1 MCGIFGYYSSSKE
14 FEKEKLKIAL
24 NKIDHRGPDEDDLIF
39 PSKNEAI
46 GFKRLSIVDSK
57 NKTMPFIHQDTISTF
72 NGELY
77 NYELIKNKYFKDFFF
92 KTNNDGEIIIPLLK
106 NFQYEKFSEINGMYA
121 IAIHD
126 PSNIILLRDQY
137 GQKPLYYYKDENTF
151 IYASEINPIIELL
164 GKKEIN
170 ETSISTYLLFGYI
183 PSPETIF
190 KNIYKLEPNTILTFN
205 KKLFKIDK
213 RTLENKVLKNSEYGS
228 YKLIKKTFRE
238 KLINSI
244 NLRFNGD
251 FPALFAM
258 SGGLDSTSLSLIASK
273 ILNKNIETFTIHNDF
288 KYLSN
293 EQNNKF
299 NEDSH
304 FASKIASEYNINN
317 HKIII
322 NEKVISE
329 VLEDSFNSL
338 EEPSYSFQS
347 ISLYSLFKNVSKN
360 SKILITGDGADEIL
374 GGYNFIFLD
383 KYYGFY
389 SLVPKFIRNFL
400 KKYSDSLNN
409 EKISNFFAKG
419 VQLDLYN
426 RYLLWHSV
434 FSKNDLQS
442 LTKLLPIENST
453 YFQNT
458 LRNQSKINLSN
469 ELIIIEFDLWL
480 RDHYCIYVDK
490 LSMHNSLELRFP
502 FLDQDLVRY
511 TKSLPLDYKSSKNNR
526 KKLLKDSFNDIF
538 PNYLIERKKL
548 GLLPPASM
556 WLRKDLKEDMLS
568 SIKKMQANTSYFNNN
583 YINTIISNHLDYKE
597 YNLPKI
603 WSLYSLAKFFEK
615 L

>member
-1 MCGIFGYYSSSKE
+1 MCGIFGYCSSSKE
-14 FEKEKLKIAL
+14 FEKEKLKLAL
-24 NKIDHRGPDEDDLIF
+24 DKIDHRGPDEDDLIF
-39 PSKNEAI
+39 PRKNEAI

-57 NKTMPFIHQDTISTF
+57 NKTMPFIDQDTISTF

-77 NYELIKNKYFKDFFF
+77 NYELIKQKYFKDIFF
-92 KTNNDGEIIIPLLK
+92 KTNNDGEIIIPLWK
-106 NFQYEKFSEINGMYA
+106 NFQYEKFAEINGMYV

-126 PSNIILLRDQY
+126 SANIILLRDQY

-151 IYASEINPIIELL
+151 IYSSEIAPIIELL
-164 GKKEIN
+164 GKKEVN
-170 ETSISTYLLFGYI
+170 QTSINTYLLFGYI
-183 PSPETIF
+183 PSPNTIF
-190 KNIYKLEPNTILTFN
+190 KNIYKLEPNTILTLDKKSFKLN
-205 KKLFKIDK
+205 KRI
-213 RTLENKVLKNSEYGS
+213 LENQGSETVNYGS
-228 YKLIKKTFRE
+228 YKLIKKTFKE

-251 FPALFAM
+251 FPSLFAM

-273 ILNKNIETFTIHNDF
+273 ILDKNIETFTIHNDF

-299 NEDSH
+299 NEDSN
-304 FASKIASEYNINN
+304 FATRIAKEYNIKNN
-317 HKIII
+317 KIII
-322 NEKVISE
+322 NEKRISE
-329 VLEDSFNSL
+329 VLDDSFNSL

-347 ISLYSLFKNVSKN
+347 ISLYSLFKEVSKN
-360 SKILITGDGADEIL
+360 SKILITGDGSDEIL

-389 SLVPKFIRNFL
+389 SLIPKFLRNIL
-400 KKYSDSLNN
+400 YKYSNRINN
-409 EKISNFFAKG
+409 RKISNLFSKG
-419 VQLDLYN
+419 VHLDLYN

-434 FSKNDLQS
+434 FSKKDLKSLIKFPFNDNIS
-442 LTKLLPIENST
+442 

-458 LRNQSKINLSN
+458 IKNQSKLNLSN

-511 TKSLPLDYKSSKNNR
+511 TKTLPLRFKSTKNNR
-526 KKLLKDSFNDIF
+526 KKLLKDSFDDIL
-538 PNYLIERKKL
+538 PSYLIDRKKI

-556 WLRKDLKEDMLS
+556 WLRKDLKEDMLI
-568 SIKKMQANTSYFNNN
+568 SIKKMLIKASYFDED
-583 YINTIISNHLDYKE
+583 YINTLVSNHLDYRE

-603 WSLYSLAKFFEK
+603 WTLYSLAKFFEK